1 MSETVET
8 NSQKLT
14 FYPMAGSVTEQ
25 FENLLHTLQW
35 IDTAQPTSKEICEWL
50 KAAFGLSH
58 YFARDVYTVLLM
70 SSGLVRVIS
79 GQCHLTSDGYAVLKT
94 ASPTLLLEVFE
105 RQFIGIVTVLE
116 VLRAHNGIDAGTLS
130 SAWFDIVKGRFPRV
144 QNWSKRTL
152 SNQCRHRINWLRA
165 MNLISVTDK
174 RYSLSADGWQLVLSS
189 PPEAMTI
196 QQHEIKKEEKQ
207 LRHLALG
214 AFQPF
219 ASSSDKTRSLRA
231 TFVRDRAF
239 RRIVTDQYEYH
250 CAVCSFSLR
259 TPRGSYACEAAHI
272 ILKHKV
278 GSDDPRN
285 GLCLC
290 GVHHW
295 AFDEGVISVRPD
307 DLTVVVAAY
316 LKELHGDVSTQC
328 ILELKDRRI
337 RAVKE
342 YDYTPSPEAL
352 AWHNQRIF
360 LG

>member
-1 MSETVET
+1 MSETVAT

-25 FENLLHTLQW
+25 FENLLRTLQW
-35 IDTAQPTSKEICEWL
+35 IDIAQPTSKEICEWL
-50 KAAFGLSH
+50 KVTFGLSH
-58 YFARDVYTVLLM
+58 YFARDVYTVLLV
-70 SSGLVRVIS
+70 SSELVRAIN
-79 GQCHLTSDGYAVLKT
+79 GQCHLTSDGHAVLKA
-94 ASPTLLLEVFE
+94 ASPTLLLEIFE
-105 RQFIGIVTVLE
+105 RQFIGIATVLE
-116 VLRAHNGIDAGTLS
+116 VLRAQNEIDAGALAS
-130 SAWFDIVKGRFPRV
+130 SWFDIVKGRFPRV

-152 SNQCRHRINWLRA
+152 NNQCRHRINWLRA
-165 MNLISVTDK
+165 MNFISVTDR

-189 PPEAMTI
+189 PPEAIAI
-196 QQHEIKKEEKQ
+196 QQHEIKKEEKK
-207 LRHLALG
+207 LRRLALG

-219 ASSSDKTRSLRA
+219 APSSDKTRSLRA

-239 RRIVTDQYEYH
+239 RRIVTGQYEYH

-259 TPRGSYACEAAHI
+259 TPRGSYECEAAHI
-272 ILKHKV
+272 IPKHKI

-295 AFDEGVISVRPD
+295 AFDEGVISVRAD
-307 DLTVVVAAY
+307 DLTVMIATY
-316 LKELHGDVSTQC
+316 LKELHEDASAQH
-328 ILELKDRRI
+328 ILGLEERRI
-337 RAVKE
+337 RSVKE
-342 YDYTPSPEAL
+342 YDYAPSLEAL